1 LSLQNRPS
9 AAAFLVYSQNPTAIT
24 ARRFPI
30 EYFLEIHTNLST
42 RIGISMDVETMATF
56 PVSKP
61 VPPRAAMRVAG
72 QPEGLENLVD
82 RAARGEVDAFEA
94 LYRENAGRVYLLCL
108 RMCGDPSLAEEL
120 AQEAFI
126 RAWQK
131 LGSFRGDSAFSTWLH
146 RVTVNVVLGDR
157 RSTTRREARVKP
169 AGDEIRGDLSASEP
183 SPGQALDLERSIAA
197 LPDGARTVFVLHDVE
212 GYRHKEIAHLT
223 GIAEGTSKAQLH
235 RARKLLRK
243 ALAS

>member
-1 LSLQNRPS
+1 
-9 AAAFLVYSQNPTAIT
+9 
-24 ARRFPI
+24 
-30 EYFLEIHTNLST
+30 
-42 RIGISMDVETMATF
+42 MDVETMATF

-61 VPPRAAMRVAG
+61 QPPRTAMRVAG
-72 QPEGLENLVD
+72 KRESRENLVD
-82 RAARGEVDAFEA
+82 RAARGEVEAFEE
-94 LYRENAGRVYLLCL
+94 LYRENVGRIYLLCL

-157 RSTTRREARVKP
+157 RSTARREARIKP
-169 AGDEIRGDLSASEP
+169 AGDDLPSDQSASEP
-183 SPGQALDLERSIAA
+183 FPGQVLDLERSIAA
-197 LPDGARTVFVLHDVE
+197 LPEGARKIFVLHDVE
-212 GYRHKEIAHLT
+212 GYRHKEIARLI
-223 GIAEGTSKAQLH
+223 GVAEGTSKAQLH

>member
-1 LSLQNRPS
+1 
-9 AAAFLVYSQNPTAIT
+9 
-24 ARRFPI
+24 
-30 EYFLEIHTNLST
+30 
-42 RIGISMDVETMATF
+42 MATF

-61 VPPRAAMRVAG
+61 VPPRAAMPVAG
-72 QPEGLENLVD
+72 GKPETSENPVD
-82 RAARGEVDAFEA
+82 RAARGDVDAFEE
-94 LYRENAGRVYLLCL
+94 LYRENSGRVYLLCL

-131 LGSFRGDSAFSTWLH
+131 LSSFRGDSAFSTWLN

-157 RSTTRREARVKP
+157 RSTARREARIKP
-169 AGDEIRGDLSASEP
+169 AGDDVPVDLSASVP

-197 LPDGARTVFVLHDVE
+197 LPDGARAVFVLHDVE
-212 GYRHKEIAHLT
+212 GYRHKEIARLI
-223 GIAEGTSKAQLH
+223 GVAEGTSKAQLH

>member
-1 LSLQNRPS
+1 
-9 AAAFLVYSQNPTAIT
+9 
-24 ARRFPI
+24 
-30 EYFLEIHTNLST
+30 
-42 RIGISMDVETMATF
+42 MDVETIATL
-56 PVSKP
+56 PVSEP
-61 VPPRAAMRVAG
+61 APPRAAMRVV
-72 QPEGLENLVD
+72 GLPRSARSLVD
-82 RAARGEVDAFEA
+82 RAAGGEVEAFEK
-94 LYRENAGRVYLLCL
+94 LYRENAGRIYLLCL
-108 RMCGDPSLAEEL
+108 RMCGNPSLAEEL

-146 RVTVNVVLGDR
+146 RVAVNVVLGDR
-157 RSTTRREARVKP
+157 RSTARREARVKP
-169 AGDEIRGDLSASEP
+169 AGDDLPVDLSAPEP
-183 SPGQALDLERSIAA
+183 SPGQALDLEKSIAA

-212 GYRHKEIAHLT
+212 GYRHKEIAQLT

>member
-1 LSLQNRPS
+1 
-9 AAAFLVYSQNPTAIT
+9 
-24 ARRFPI
+24 
-30 EYFLEIHTNLST
+30 
-42 RIGISMDVETMATF
+42 MATF

-61 VPPRAAMRVAG
+61 VPPRAAMPVAG
-72 QPEGLENLVD
+72 GKPETSENPVD
-82 RAARGEVDAFEA
+82 RAARGDVDAFEE
-94 LYRENAGRVYLLCL
+94 LYRENSGRVYLLCL

-131 LGSFRGDSAFSTWLH
+131 LSSFRGDSAFSTWLH

-157 RSTTRREARVKP
+157 RSTARREARIKP
-169 AGDEIRGDLSASEP
+169 AGDDVPVDLSASVP

-197 LPDGARTVFVLHDVE
+197 LPDGARAVFVLHDVE
-212 GYRHKEIAHLT
+212 GYRHKEIARLI
-223 GIAEGTSKAQLH
+223 GVAEGTSKAQLH

>member
-1 LSLQNRPS
+1 MG
-9 AAAFLVYSQNPTAIT
+9 T
-24 ARRFPI
+24 
-30 EYFLEIHTNLST
+30 
-42 RIGISMDVETMATF
+42 GISMDVETMATL

-61 VPPRAAMRVAG
+61 VPPRATMRVDG
-72 QPEGLENLVD
+72 IPEIRENLVD
-82 RAARGEVDAFEA
+82 RAARGDVEAFEE
-94 LYRENAGRVYLLCL
+94 LYRENVGRVYLLCL

-157 RSTTRREARVKP
+157 RSTARREARVKP
-169 AGDEIRGDLSASEP
+169 VGDDLPVDLSAPEP

-223 GIAEGTSKAQLH
+223 GVAEGTSKAQLH

>member
-1 LSLQNRPS
+1 
-9 AAAFLVYSQNPTAIT
+9 
-24 ARRFPI
+24 
-30 EYFLEIHTNLST
+30 
-42 RIGISMDVETMATF
+42 MATF

-72 QPEGLENLVD
+72 KPEGLENLVD
-82 RAARGEVDAFEA
+82 RAAAGEVDAFEE

-108 RMCGDPSLAEEL
+108 RMCRNPSLAEEL
-120 AQEAFI
+120 TQEAFI

-157 RSTTRREARVKP
+157 RSTARREARILP
-169 AGDEIRGDLSASEP
+169 AGDDLPVDLSVSEP
-183 SPGQALDLERSIAA
+183 SPGQALDLQQSIAA
-197 LPDGARTVFVLHDVE
+197 LPDGARAVFVLHDVE
-212 GYRHKEIAHLT
+212 GYRHKEIARLI
-223 GIAEGTSKAQLH
+223 GVAEGTSKAQLH

>member
-1 LSLQNRPS
+1 MG
-9 AAAFLVYSQNPTAIT
+9 T
-24 ARRFPI
+24 
-30 EYFLEIHTNLST
+30 
-42 RIGISMDVETMATF
+42 GISMGVETMATF
-56 PVSKP
+56 PVSKL

-72 QPEGLENLVD
+72 KPEGRENLVD
-82 RAARGEVDAFEA
+82 RAARGDVEAFEE
-94 LYRENAGRVYLLCL
+94 LYRANVSRVYLLCL

-126 RAWQK
+126 LAWQK
-131 LGSFRGDSAFSTWLH
+131 LGSLRGASAFSTWLH

-157 RSTTRREARVKP
+157 RSTARREARVKP
-169 AGDEIRGDLSASEP
+169 AGGDPPVDLSASEP
-183 SPGQALDLERSIAA
+183 FPGQALDLERSIAA

-212 GYRHKEIAHLT
+212 GYRHKEIARLT
-223 GIAEGTSKAQLH
+223 GLAVGTSKAQLH